1 MALFTPQVLNATT
14 LANTLDI
21 ELAAATFRDYCP
33 NGLQV
38 QSTRTI
44 QTLITG
50 VTASQA
56 FIERAIAA
64 GADALLVHHGL
75 MWKGD
80 DGRLTGFRYARVKQ
94 LITHDIALLA
104 YHLPL
109 DAHATLGNNA
119 QLAKLLNI
127 EVSGVSPHEPL
138 LLLGQ
143 IPAAQKLAFFGNIVQ
158 KKLSRAPLLIGD
170 LDKPIQKIAL
180 CTGGG
185 QDFFETAIAHGV
197 DAYITG
203 EISEQHVHIAR
214 ETGVAFIAAGHHAT
228 ERYGVQAVGEW
239 AAARFSLKHRFIDVD
254 SPV

>member
-1 MALFTPQVLNATT
+1 MAHFAPQVLNATT
-14 LANTLDI
+14 LASVLDV

-33 NGLQV
+33 NGLQLE
-38 QSTRTI
+38 SSRTI
-44 QTLITG
+44 QTLVTG

-56 FIERAIAA
+56 FIEQAIAA
-64 GADALLVHHGL
+64 GADAILVHHGL

-80 DGRLTGFRYARVKQ
+80 DGRLTGFRYQRVKS
-94 LITHDIALLA
+94 LIASNVALLA

-109 DAHATLGNNA
+109 DAHPTLGNNA
-119 QLAKLLNI
+119 QLAKLLGI
-127 EVSGVSPHEPL
+127 ETTGPSPHEPL
-138 LLLGQ
+138 VLLGQ
-143 IPAAQKLAFFGNIVQ
+143 IPAAQKLAFFGNIIQ
-158 KKLSRAPLLIGD
+158 KKLSRAPQLIGD

-185 QDFFETAIAHGV
+185 QGFFETAVAHGV

-203 EISEQHVHIAR
+203 EVSEQHVHIAR

-228 ERYGVQAVGEW
+228 ERYGVQALGAW
-239 AAARFSLKHRFIDVD
+239 AAKRFSIEHRFLDVD

>member
-1 MALFTPQVLNATT
+1 MLTAQALEAALNTELNAS
-14 LANTLDI
+14 A
-21 ELAAATFRDYCP
+21 FRDYCP

-38 QSTRTI
+38 ESQRTI
-44 QTLITG
+44 RKIVSG
-50 VTASQA
+50 VTASQE
-56 FIERAIAA
+56 FIEQAVAA

-80 DGRLTGFRYARVKQ
+80 DGRLVGFRYQRVKR

-109 DAHATLGNNA
+109 DAHPTLGNNA
-119 QLAKLLNI
+119 QLAALLGI
-127 EVSGVSPHEPL
+127 HVTGTSPSEPL
-138 LLLGQ
+138 VLLGQ
-143 IPAAQKLAFFGNIVQ
+143 IPAAQKLDFFGKVVE
-158 KKLSRAPLLIGD
+158 KKLSRAPQLIGD

-185 QDFFETAIAHGV
+185 QSFFETAVGQGI

-228 ERYGVQAVGEW
+228 ERYGVQAVGAWLAKQFAIE
-239 AAARFSLKHRFIDVD
+239 HQFIDVD

>member
-1 MALFTPQVLNATT
+1 MPTPLTAQSLEAALDLELNAR
-14 LANTLDI
+14 A
-21 ELAAATFRDYCP
+21 FRDYCP

-38 QSTRTI
+38 ESKRPI
-44 QTLITG
+44 QKLVTG

-56 FIERAIAA
+56 FIEQAIAA
-64 GADALLVHHGL
+64 GADTLLVHHGL

-80 DGRLTGFRYARVKQ
+80 DGRLVGFRYQRVKP
-94 LITHDIALLA
+94 LLANDIGLLA

-109 DAHATLGNNA
+109 DAHPTLGNNA
-119 QLAKLLNI
+119 QLAALLGI
-127 EVSGVSPHEPL
+127 RATGATPSEPL
-138 LLLGQ
+138 VLLGE
-143 IPAAQKLAFFGNIVQ
+143 IPAAQNLAFFGQIVE
-158 KKLSRAPLLIGD
+158 KKLSRVPQLIGD
-170 LDKPIQKIAL
+170 LNKPVQKIAL

-185 QDFFETAIAHGV
+185 QSFFETAIAHSV

-228 ERYGVQAVGEW
+228 ERYGVQAVGAW
-239 AAARFSLKHRFIDVD
+239 IAKQFSIEHQFIDVE

>member
-1 MALFTPQVLNATT
+1 MAQIAPQVLNAAT
-14 LANTLDI
+14 LASALDH
-21 ELAAATFRDYCP
+21 ELAAPTFRDYCP

-38 QSTRTI
+38 ESSREI
-44 QTLITG
+44 KRLVTG
-50 VTASQA
+50 VTASQS
-56 FIERAIAA
+56 FIEQAIAA

-80 DGRLTGFRYARVKQ
+80 DGRLTGFRYQRVKA
-94 LITHDIALLA
+94 LIANDIALLA

-119 QLAKLLNI
+119 QLAKLLGI
-127 EVSGVSPHEPL
+127 AVTGTSPDEPL
-138 LLLGQ
+138 VLLGQ

-158 KKLSRAPLLIGD
+158 KKLSRAPQLIGD
-170 LDKPIQKIAL
+170 LDKSIQKIAL

-185 QDFFETAIAHGV
+185 QSFFETAIAHDV

-228 ERYGVQAVGEW
+228 ERYGVQALGAWVAE
-239 AAARFSLKHRFIDVD
+239 RFSLEHRFIDVD

>member
-1 MALFTPQVLNATT
+1 MAQIAPQVLNATT
-14 LANTLDI
+14 LANALDV

-38 QSTRTI
+38 ESTRNI
-44 QTLITG
+44 QTLVTG

-56 FIERAIAA
+56 FIEQAIAA
-64 GADALLVHHGL
+64 GADAVLVHHGL

-80 DGRLTGFRYARVKQ
+80 DGRLTGFRYQRVKS
-94 LITHDIALLA
+94 LLASDVALLA

-109 DAHATLGNNA
+109 DAHPTLGNNA
-119 QLAKLLNI
+119 QLAKLLGI
-127 EVSGVSPHEPL
+127 EVSGISPHEPL
-138 LLLGQ
+138 VLLGQ
-143 IPAAQKLAFFGNIVQ
+143 IPAAQKLAIFGNIVQ
-158 KKLSRAPLLIGD
+158 KKLSRAPQLIGD
-170 LDKPIQKIAL
+170 LDRPIQKLAL

-185 QDFFETAIAHGV
+185 QSFFETAVAHGV

-228 ERYGVQAVGEW
+228 ERYGVQALGEW
-239 AAARFSLKHRFIDVD
+239 AAAKFSLKHVFIDVD

>member
-1 MALFTPQVLNATT
+1 MLTPLTALSLEGALNTELNAS
-14 LANTLDI
+14 A
-21 ELAAATFRDYCP
+21 FRDYCP

-44 QTLITG
+44 RKIVTG
-50 VTASQA
+50 VTASQS
-56 FIERAIAA
+56 FIEQAIAA

-80 DGRLTGFRYARVKQ
+80 DGRLVGFRYQRVKP
-94 LITHDIALLA
+94 LLAHDIALLA

-109 DAHATLGNNA
+109 DAHPTLGNNA
-119 QLAKLLNI
+119 QLAALLGLQ
-127 EVSGVSPHEPL
+127 VTGTAPSEPL
-138 LLLGQ
+138 VLLGE
-143 IPAAQKLAFFGNIVQ
+143 IPAAQNLAFFGQILE
-158 KKLSRAPLLIGD
+158 KKLSRAPQLIGE
-170 LDKPIQKIAL
+170 LNKPIQKIAL

-185 QDFFETAIAHGV
+185 QGFFETAIAQGV

-228 ERYGVQAVGEW
+228 ERYGVQALGAW
-239 AAARFSLKHRFIDVD
+239 IAKQFSIEHQFIDVE

>member
-1 MALFTPQVLNATT
+1 MLLTAQSLERALDAELNAS
-14 LANTLDI
+14 A
-21 ELAAATFRDYCP
+21 FRDYCP

-38 QSTRTI
+38 ESTRSI
-44 QTLITG
+44 RKLVTG

-56 FIERAIAA
+56 FIEQAIAA

-80 DGRLTGFRYARVKQ
+80 DGRLVGFRYQRVKP
-94 LITHDIALLA
+94 LLANDIALLA

-109 DAHATLGNNA
+109 DAHPTLGNNA
-119 QLAKLLNI
+119 QLAALLGI
-127 EVSGVSPHEPL
+127 RVTGTAPSEPL
-138 LLLGQ
+138 VLLGE
-143 IPAAQKLAFFGNIVQ
+143 IPAAQNLGFFGQIVE
-158 KKLSRAPLLIGD
+158 KKLFRAPQLIGD
-170 LDKPIQKIAL
+170 LNKPIRNIAL

-185 QDFFETAIAHGV
+185 QSFFETAIGEGV

-228 ERYGVQAVGEW
+228 ERYGVQALGAWVAKE
-239 AAARFSLKHRFIDVD
+239 FSIEHRFIDVE